1 MSPRTDSYLSV
12 CLQEA
17 SKSPLHYRHGC
28 IVVSGGKIIGKGFND
43 YRPGFNGGALK
54 TGKLA
59 ASSALNGS
67 AVAAIKQKQKSKSK
81 LHLHLEST
89 TVGNEQMP
97 KSNATFTP
105 FETAAIGSSGGGG
118 HLANTP
124 LSMHSE
130 MMAIHSAL
138 ALSSTL
144 ESQGSARSSRWLEK
158 PCFKLPGR
166 GKREL
171 RLRGLKAYVEAVCGG
186 QCSAVRGDT
195 YSGESSVQASRF
207 EAATRQCGEGQ
218 GLRVQ
223 RQQQERGGEGGAEKE
238 TECAGASRK
247 ECRESLYS
255 ESVWVSSRGEVSG
268 SCPPPRG
275 QVWTTKT
282 TTLCA

>member
-1 MSPRTDSYLSV
+1 MSPRTDSYLSI

-17 SKSPLHYRHGC
+17 TKSPLHYRHGC
-28 IVVSGGKIIGKGFND
+28 VVVSGGKIIGKGFND

-59 ASSALNGS
+59 ASSAVNGP
-67 AVAAIKQKQKSKSK
+67 AIVALKQKQKFKSK
-81 LHLHLEST
+81 PEMDKDIIMVEKELQPS
-89 TVGNEQMP
+89 
-97 KSNATFTP
+97 SNATFTP

-144 ESQGSARSSRWLEK
+144 DSQGSARSSRWPEK

-166 GKREL
+166 GKQEL
-171 RLRGLKAYVEAVCGG
+171 RLRGLKAYVEAVCGEKD
-186 QCSAVRGDT
+186 SAVRGGNC
-195 YSGESSVQASRF
+195 SGGSSVQASRF
-207 EAATRQCGEGQ
+207 KATTHQRHDGQ

-223 RQQQERGGEGGAEKE
+223 RQQQGRGGEGGGEQE
-238 TECAGASRK
+238 SECVGASRE
-247 ECRESLYS
+247 ECRESLHS
-255 ESVWVSSRGEVSG
+255 ETVWVSSPGGVSR
-268 SCPPPRG
+268 SRSPPRG
-275 QVWTTKT
+275 QGWTTETEKT
-282 TTLCA
+282 CA